1 MTTQTTAQPRRVF
14 KYGDK
19 VFQEPGSE
27 HTVQQVLDHL
37 RTYFP
42 ELGKAKIEEKTLP
55 DGTVEIRFSKQ
66 VTRKGVT

>member
-1 MTTQTTAQPRRVF
+1 MTTQPTDQPRRVF

-19 VFQEPGSE
+19 TFKEPGSE
-27 HTVQQVLDHL
+27 YTVQQVLDHL

-55 DGTVEIRFSKQ
+55 DGTLEIRFSKQ
-66 VTRKGVT
+66 VTRKGML